1 MNFSKLLPVFALMCS
16 LALAA
21 DLQAQESINTDRP
34 GVSFSS
40 TTLNNNGL
48 VFQLGSGI
56 SNTNSIGGK
65 STNLASD
72 FQLRFALINRIEL
85 NLGYTYSFQSL
96 GVFSDLRMHMPM
108 AGIRGQLFESSSF
121 GSMALVYW
129 FELPFTVRE
138 SGDQQNVISE
148 SFHQFFLAYNIGLSE
163 NFSFSSTLK
172 SNLYTRE
179 LGITA
184 NGSFDWDVFGAFGE
198 VALMLND
205 AQGALYTSSWAGDT
219 FNTGLFVDVSSR
231 FRADIFIVQPFQ
243 GGNPSFN
250 FGISAALK

>member
-1 MNFSKLLPVFALMCS
+1 MNFKNLFPVFVLSCS
-16 LALAA
+16 LALVTN
-21 DLQAQESINTDRP
+21 LHAQESINTDRP

-40 TTLNNNGL
+40 ATLNNKSL
-48 VFQLGSGI
+48 TLQLGSGI
-56 SNTNSIGGK
+56 SNTNGIGGR

-72 FQLRFALINRIEL
+72 FQLRYALLDKLEL
-85 NLGYTYSFQSL
+85 NLGYAYTFQSL
-96 GVFSDLRMHMPM
+96 GVFSDLSMHMPM
-108 AGIRGQLFESSSF
+108 IGIRTQLFETSSF

-148 SFHQFFLAYNIGLSE
+148 SFHQFFLAYNIGISD
-163 NFSFSSTLK
+163 NFSLSSTLK

-205 AQGALYTSSWAGDT
+205 VQGSLYNSSWAGDT

-231 FRADIFIVQPFQ
+231 FRADIFIVQPLQ

-250 FGISAALK
+250 FGISTALK